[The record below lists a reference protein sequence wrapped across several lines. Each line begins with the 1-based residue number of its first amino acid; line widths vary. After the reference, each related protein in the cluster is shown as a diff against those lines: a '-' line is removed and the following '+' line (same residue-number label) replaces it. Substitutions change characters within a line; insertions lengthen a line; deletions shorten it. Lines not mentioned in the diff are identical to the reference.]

1 MNVEIGT
8 EAAQFPEKKH
18 INEIFLA
25 VCRLQWKSH
34 LCIPFMGIVRPQSQ
48 FPHSCVSVSDLH
60 ISRICPQSWQQQ
72 NRQTDPGSI

>member
-25 VCRLQWKSH
+25 VCRLQRKPIQVP
-34 LCIPFMGIVRPQSQ
+34 IPLLGIARPQSQ
-48 FPHSCVSVSDLH
+48 FPHSCVCEGFIYALDLPTKLP
-60 ISRICPQSWQQQ
+60 SAK
-72 NRQTDPGSI
+72 